1 MKILILFLIC
11 LNALFALDSNALFAL
26 DSNAL
31 KTEIKKAYLKEY
43 KDLKLEIETINLEI
57 PEHFSNAPILSY
69 ELNASNKLK
78 KDGVVFLRLENEPN
92 LRLPVRYSVIGS
104 MQAFKSI
111 GAIKKDENITANNTK
126 KERVFFG
133 TLSNPLLE
141 GAIGKVSAKNFIP
154 PNTLLSAD
162 KTQALIIVRKNDII
176 TGVYE
181 EGQISIE
188 ISLKALENGALN
200 QIIQAKNLESNK
212 ILKAKVLSGSKAQ
225 IL

>member
-11 LNALFALDSNALFAL
+11 LNALFALDSNAL
-26 DSNAL
+26 
-31 KTEIKKAYLKEY
+31 KTEIKEAYLKEY
-43 KDLKLEIETINLEI
+43 KDLKLEIETIKLEI
-57 PEHFSNAPILSY
+57 PERFSNAPILSY

-92 LRLPVRYSVIGS
+92 LRLPVRYSVVGS
-104 MQAFKSI
+104 MQTFKSI

-126 KERVFFG
+126 KERVLFG

-162 KTQALIIVRKNDII
+162 KTQALIIVHKNDII

-212 ILKAKVLSGSKAQ
+212 ILKAKVLSSSKAQ

>member
-1 MKILILFLIC
+1 MKILILFFMVLRT
-11 LNALFALDSNALFAL
+11 LLAMDTNM
-26 DSNAL
+26 L
-31 KTEIKKAYLKEY
+31 KAEIKEIYLKEY

-57 PEHFSNAPILSY
+57 PERFSNASILSY
-69 ELNASNKLK
+69 ELSASNKLK
-78 KDGVVFLRLENEPN
+78 KDGVVFLKLENEPN

-111 GAIKKDENITANNTK
+111 GAIKKDENITANNTQ
-126 KERVFFG
+126 KERIPFG
-133 TLSNPLLE
+133 ALSNPLLE
-141 GAIGKVSAKNFIP
+141 GAIDKVSAKNFIP
-154 PNTLLSAD
+154 PDTLLSAD

-212 ILKAKVLSGSKAQ
+212 ILKAKVLSSSKVQ

>member
-1 MKILILFLIC
+1 MKILILFFMVLRT
-11 LNALFALDSNALFAL
+11 LLAMDTNM
-26 DSNAL
+26 L
-31 KTEIKKAYLKEY
+31 KTGIKEAYLKKY

-57 PEHFSNAPILSY
+57 PERFSHASILSY
-69 ELNASNKLK
+69 ELSASNKLK

-111 GAIKKDENITANNTK
+111 SAIKKDENITANNTK
-126 KERVFFG
+126 KERILFG
-133 TLSNPLLE
+133 ALSNPLLE
-141 GAIGKVSAKNFIP
+141 GAIDRVSAKHFIP
-154 PNTLLSAD
+154 PDTLLSMD

-212 ILKAKVLSGSKAQ
+212 ILKAKVLSSSKAQ

>member
-1 MKILILFLIC
+1 MVLRTLLAMDT
-11 LNALFALDSNALFAL
+11 NT
-26 DSNAL
+26 L
-31 KTEIKKAYLKEY
+31 KAEIKEAYLKEY

-57 PEHFSNAPILSY
+57 PERFSNASILSY

-126 KERVFFG
+126 KERVLFG

-141 GAIGKVSAKNFIP
+141 GAIDKVSAKHFIP

-212 ILKAKVLSGSKAQ
+212 ILKAKVLSSSKAQ

>member
-1 MKILILFLIC
+1 MKILILFFMVLRT
-11 LNALFALDSNALFAL
+11 LLAMDTNM
-26 DSNAL
+26 L
-31 KTEIKKAYLKEY
+31 KTAIKEAYLKEY

-57 PEHFSNAPILSY
+57 PERFSHASILSY

-126 KERVFFG
+126 KERVLFG
-133 TLSNPLLE
+133 ALSNPLLE
-141 GAIGKVSAKNFIP
+141 GAIDRVSAKNFIP
-154 PNTLLSAD
+154 PNTLLSMD

-212 ILKAKVLSGSKAQ
+212 ILKAKVLSSSKAQ

>member
-1 MKILILFLIC
+1 MKILILFLIG
-11 LNALFALDSNALFAL
+11 LNALFALDP
-26 DSNAL
+26 NAL
-31 KTEIKKAYLKEY
+31 KTAIKKAYLKEY

-57 PEHFSNAPILSY
+57 PERFSNAPILSY

-104 MQAFKSI
+104 MQAFKST
-111 GAIKKDENITANNTK
+111 GAIKKDENITANNTQ
-126 KERVFFG
+126 KERVLFG
-133 TLSNPLLE
+133 VLSNPLLE
-141 GAIGKVSAKNFIP
+141 GAIDKVSAKNFIP
-154 PNTLLSAD
+154 PDTLLSAD

-188 ISLKALENGALN
+188 ISLKALENGTLN

-212 ILKAKVLSGSKAQ
+212 ILKAKVLSSSKAQ

>member
-1 MKILILFLIC
+1 MKILILFLFC
-11 LNALFALDSNALFAL
+11 LNALFAL

-57 PEHFSNAPILSY
+57 PGRFSNASILSY

-92 LRLPVRYSVIGS
+92 LRLPVRYSVIGN
-104 MQAFKSI
+104 MQAFKSV

-126 KERVFFG
+126 KERVLFG

-141 GAIGKVSAKNFIP
+141 GTIGKVSAKNFIP
-154 PNTLLSAD
+154 PNTLLSTD

-212 ILKAKVLSGSKAQ
+212 ILKAKVLSSSKVQ

>member
-1 MKILILFLIC
+1 MKIL
-11 LNALFALDSNALFAL
+11 ALFFMVLRTLLAMDTNM
-26 DSNAL
+26 L
-31 KTEIKKAYLKEY
+31 KKEIKETYLKEY

-57 PEHFSNAPILSY
+57 PERFSNASILSY
-69 ELNASNKLK
+69 ELSASNKLK

-111 GAIKKDENITANNTK
+111 EAIKKDENITANNTK
-126 KERVFFG
+126 KERVLFG

-141 GAIGKVSAKNFIP
+141 GTIDRVSAKNFIP

-212 ILKAKVLSGSKAQ
+212 ILKAKVLSSSKAQ

>member
-1 MKILILFLIC
+1 MKILTLFFMVLRT
-11 LNALFALDSNALFAL
+11 LLAMDTNM
-26 DSNAL
+26 L
-31 KTEIKKAYLKEY
+31 KAEIKAIYLKEY
-43 KDLKLEIETINLEI
+43 QDLKLEIETINLEI
-57 PEHFSNAPILSY
+57 PERFSHASILSY
-69 ELNASNKLK
+69 ELSASNKLK

-104 MQAFKSI
+104 MQAFKSVS
-111 GAIKKDENITANNTK
+111 AIKKDENITANNTK
-126 KERVFFG
+126 KERVLFG
-133 TLSNPLLE
+133 ALSNPLLD
-141 GAIGKVSAKNFIP
+141 GAIDRVSAKHFIP
-154 PNTLLSAD
+154 PDTLLSAD

-212 ILKAKVLSGSKAQ
+212 ILKAKVLSSSKAQ

>member
-1 MKILILFLIC
+1 MVLRTLLAMDT
-11 LNALFALDSNALFAL
+11 NM
-26 DSNAL
+26 L
-31 KTEIKKAYLKEY
+31 KAEIKEIYLKEY
-43 KDLKLEIETINLEI
+43 EDLKLEIETINLEI
-57 PEHFSNAPILSY
+57 PERFSHASILSY
-69 ELNASNKLK
+69 ELSASNKLK

-104 MQAFKSI
+104 MQTFKSI
-111 GAIKKDENITANNTK
+111 SAIKKDENITANNTQ
-126 KERVFFG
+126 KERVLFG
-133 TLSNPLLE
+133 ALSNPLLE
-141 GAIGKVSAKNFIP
+141 GAINKVSAKHFIP
-154 PNTLLSAD
+154 PNTLLSMD

-212 ILKAKVLSGSKAQ
+212 ILKAKVLSSSKAQ

>member
-1 MKILILFLIC
+1 M
-11 LNALFALDSNALFAL
+11 S
-26 DSNAL
+26 
-31 KTEIKKAYLKEY
+31 
-43 KDLKLEIETINLEI
+43 
-57 PEHFSNAPILSY
+57 
-69 ELNASNKLK
+69 ASNKLK

-104 MQAFKSI
+104 MQAFKSVS
-111 GAIKKDENITANNTK
+111 AIKKDENITANNTK
-126 KERVFFG
+126 KERVLFG
-133 TLSNPLLE
+133 ALSNPLLE
-141 GAIGKVSAKNFIP
+141 GAIDKVSAKHFIP
-154 PNTLLSAD
+154 PDTLLSAD

-212 ILKAKVLSGSKAQ
+212 ILKAKVLSSSKAQ

>member
-1 MKILILFLIC
+1 MKIL
-11 LNALFALDSNALFAL
+11 ALFFMVLRTLLAMDTNM
-26 DSNAL
+26 L
-31 KTEIKKAYLKEY
+31 KTEIKEIYLKEY

-57 PEHFSNAPILSY
+57 PERFSHASILSY

-92 LRLPVRYSVIGS
+92 LRLPVRYSVVGS
-104 MQAFKSI
+104 MQAFKSM

-126 KERVFFG
+126 KERVLFG
-133 TLSNPLLE
+133 ALSNPLLE
-141 GAIGKVSAKNFIP
+141 GAIDRVSAKHFIP
-154 PNTLLSAD
+154 PDTLLSMD

>member
-1 MKILILFLIC
+1 MKILTLFFMVLRT
-11 LNALFALDSNALFAL
+11 LLAMDTNT
-26 DSNAL
+26 L
-31 KTEIKKAYLKEY
+31 KTEIKAIYLKEY
-43 KDLKLEIETINLEI
+43 QDLKLEIETINLEI
-57 PEHFSNAPILSY
+57 PERFSNAPILSY
-69 ELNASNKLK
+69 ELSASNKLK

-111 GAIKKDENITANNTK
+111 SAIKKDENITASNTK
-126 KERVFFG
+126 KERVLFG
-133 TLSNPLLE
+133 ALSNPLLE
-141 GAIGKVSAKNFIP
+141 SAINKVSAKNFIP
-154 PNTLLSAD
+154 PNTLLSMD

-212 ILKAKVLSGSKAQ
+212 ILKAKVLSSSKAQ

>member
-1 MKILILFLIC
+1 MKILILFFMVLRT
-11 LNALFALDSNALFAL
+11 LLAMDTNM
-26 DSNAL
+26 L
-31 KTEIKKAYLKEY
+31 KTEIKETYLKEY

-57 PEHFSNAPILSY
+57 PERFSHASILSY
-69 ELNASNKLK
+69 ELSASNKLK

-111 GAIKKDENITANNTK
+111 EAIKKDENITANNTK
-126 KERVFFG
+126 KERVLFG

-141 GAIGKVSAKNFIP
+141 GAIDKVSAKHFIP
-154 PNTLLSAD
+154 PDTLLSMD

>member
-1 MKILILFLIC
+1 MKILILFFMVLRT
-11 LNALFALDSNALFAL
+11 LLAMDTNM
-26 DSNAL
+26 L
-31 KTEIKKAYLKEY
+31 KTEIKEAYLKEY

-57 PEHFSNAPILSY
+57 PERFSNASILSY

-111 GAIKKDENITANNTK
+111 EAIKKDENITANNTQ
-126 KERVFFG
+126 KERVLFG
-133 TLSNPLLE
+133 ALSNPLLE
-141 GAIGKVSAKNFIP
+141 GAIDKVSAKHFIP
-154 PNTLLSAD
+154 PDTLLSMD

-212 ILKAKVLSGSKAQ
+212 ILKAKVLSSSKAQ

>member
-1 MKILILFLIC
+1 MKILILFLIG
-11 LNALFALDSNALFAL
+11 LNALFAL

-43 KDLKLEIETINLEI
+43 KDLRLEIETINLEI
-57 PEHFSNAPILSY
+57 PERFSNAPILSY
-69 ELNASNKLK
+69 ELNAFNKLK

-111 GAIKKDENITANNTK
+111 GAIKKDENITTNNTQ
-126 KERVFFG
+126 KERVLFG
-133 TLSNPLLE
+133 ALSNPLLE
-141 GAIGKVSAKNFIP
+141 DAIGKVSAKNFIP

-200 QIIQAKNLESNK
+200 QIIQVKNLESNK
-212 ILKAKVLSGSKAQ
+212 ILKAKVLSSSKAQ

>member
-1 MKILILFLIC
+1 MVLRTLLAMDT
-11 LNALFALDSNALFAL
+11 NM
-26 DSNAL
+26 L
-31 KTEIKKAYLKEY
+31 KAEIKEIYLKEY
-43 KDLKLEIETINLEI
+43 QDLKLEIETINLEI
-57 PEHFSNAPILSY
+57 PERFSNTPILSY

-111 GAIKKDENITANNTK
+111 SAIKKDENITANNTK
-126 KERVFFG
+126 KERVLFG
-133 TLSNPLLE
+133 ALSNPLLE
-141 GAIGKVSAKNFIP
+141 STIDRVSAKNFIP
-154 PNTLLSAD
+154 PNTLLSMD

-212 ILKAKVLSGSKAQ
+212 ILKAKVLSSSKAQ

>member
-1 MKILILFLIC
+1 MKILTLFFMVLRT
-11 LNALFALDSNALFAL
+11 LLAMDTNM
-26 DSNAL
+26 L
-31 KTEIKKAYLKEY
+31 KTEIKAIYLKEY

-57 PEHFSNAPILSY
+57 PERFSHASILSY
-69 ELNASNKLK
+69 ELSASNKLK

-104 MQAFKSI
+104 MQAFKSVS
-111 GAIKKDENITANNTK
+111 AIKKDENITANNTQ
-126 KERVFFG
+126 KERVLFG
-133 TLSNPLLE
+133 ALSNPLLE
-141 GAIGKVSAKNFIP
+141 GAIDRVSAKHFIP
-154 PNTLLSAD
+154 PDTLLSMD

>member
-1 MKILILFLIC
+1 MKILTLFFMVLRT
-11 LNALFALDSNALFAL
+11 LLAMDTNM
-26 DSNAL
+26 L
-31 KTEIKKAYLKEY
+31 KAEIKAIYLKEY
-43 KDLKLEIETINLEI
+43 QDLKLEIETINLEI
-57 PEHFSNAPILSY
+57 PERFSHASILSY

-78 KDGVVFLRLENEPN
+78 KDGVVFLKLENEPN

-111 GAIKKDENITANNTK
+111 SAIKKDENITANNTK
-126 KERVFFG
+126 KERIPFG
-133 TLSNPLLE
+133 ALSNPLLE
-141 GAIGKVSAKNFIP
+141 AAIDKVSAKHFIP
-154 PNTLLSAD
+154 PDTLLSMD

-212 ILKAKVLSGSKAQ
+212 ILKAKVLSSSKAQ

>member
-1 MKILILFLIC
+1 MKILTLFFMVLRT
-11 LNALFALDSNALFAL
+11 LLAMDTNM
-26 DSNAL
+26 L
-31 KTEIKKAYLKEY
+31 KAEIKAIYLKEY
-43 KDLKLEIETINLEI
+43 QDLKLEIETINLEI
-57 PEHFSNAPILSY
+57 PERFSHAPILSY
-69 ELNASNKLK
+69 ELSTSNKLK

-104 MQAFKSI
+104 MQAFKSAS
-111 GAIKKDENITANNTK
+111 AIKKDENITANNTK
-126 KERVFFG
+126 KERVLFG
-133 TLSNPLLE
+133 ALSNPLLE
-141 GAIGKVSAKNFIP
+141 GAIDRVSAKHFIP
-154 PNTLLSAD
+154 PDTLLSAD

-188 ISLKALENGALN
+188 ISLKALENGTLN

-212 ILKAKVLSGSKAQ
+212 ILKAKVLSSSKVQ

>member
-1 MKILILFLIC
+1 MKILILFFMVLRT
-11 LNALFALDSNALFAL
+11 LLAMDTNT
-26 DSNAL
+26 L
-31 KTEIKKAYLKEY
+31 KTEIKAIYLKEY

-57 PEHFSNAPILSY
+57 PERFSHASILSY
-69 ELNASNKLK
+69 ELNASHKLK

-111 GAIKKDENITANNTK
+111 EAIKKDENITANNTK
-126 KERVFFG
+126 KERIPFG

-141 GAIGKVSAKNFIP
+141 GAIDKVSAKNFIP

-212 ILKAKVLSGSKAQ
+212 ILKAKVLSSSKAQ

>member
-1 MKILILFLIC
+1 MKILTLFFMVLRT
-11 LNALFALDSNALFAL
+11 LLAMDTNT
-26 DSNAL
+26 L
-31 KTEIKKAYLKEY
+31 KTEIKAIYLKEY
-43 KDLKLEIETINLEI
+43 QDLKLEIETINLEI
-57 PEHFSNAPILSY
+57 PERFSNAPILSY
-69 ELNASNKLK
+69 ELSTSNKLK

-111 GAIKKDENITANNTK
+111 SAIKKDENITASNTK
-126 KERVFFG
+126 KERVLFG
-133 TLSNPLLE
+133 ALSNPLLE
-141 GAIGKVSAKNFIP
+141 GAIDRVSAKNFIP
-154 PNTLLSAD
+154 PDTLLSMD

-212 ILKAKVLSGSKAQ
+212 ILKAKVLSSSKAQ

>member
-1 MKILILFLIC
+1 MKILILFFIC
-11 LNALFALDSNALFAL
+11 LNALFALDSNALKA
-26 DSNAL
+26 
-31 KTEIKKAYLKEY
+31 EIKEAYLKEY
-43 KDLKLEIETINLEI
+43 KDLKLEIETIHLEI
-57 PEHFSNAPILSY
+57 PERFSHASILSY

-92 LRLPVRYSVIGS
+92 LRLPVRYGVIGS

-111 GAIKKDENITANNTK
+111 EAIKKDENITANNTK
-126 KERVFFG
+126 KERVLFG
-133 TLSNPLLE
+133 ALSNPLLE
-141 GAIGKVSAKNFIP
+141 GTIDRVSAKHFIP
-154 PNTLLSAD
+154 PDTLLSMD

-212 ILKAKVLSGSKAQ
+212 ILKAKVLSSSKAQ

>member
-1 MKILILFLIC
+1 MFL
-11 LNALFALDSNALFAL
+11 
-26 DSNAL
+26 
-31 KTEIKKAYLKEY
+31 K
-43 KDLKLEIETINLEI
+43 
-57 PEHFSNAPILSY
+57 
-69 ELNASNKLK
+69 
-78 KDGVVFLRLENEPN
+78 LENEPN
-92 LRLPVRYSVIGS
+92 LRLPRYSVIGS

-111 GAIKKDENITANNTK
+111 GAIKKDENITANNTQ
-126 KERVFFG
+126 KERIPFG
-133 TLSNPLLE
+133 ALSNPLLE
-141 GAIGKVSAKNFIP
+141 GAIDKVSAKHFIP

-181 EGQISIE
+181 EGQINIE

-212 ILKAKVLSGSKAQ
+212 ILKAKVLSSSKAQ

>member
-1 MKILILFLIC
+1 MKILILFLFC
-11 LNALFALDSNALFAL
+11 LNALFALDSNAL
-26 DSNAL
+26 
-31 KTEIKKAYLKEY
+31 KIGIKEAYLKEY
-43 KDLKLEIETINLEI
+43 KDLKLEIETIKLEI
-57 PEHFSNAPILSY
+57 PERFSNAPILSY
-69 ELNASNKLK
+69 ELNASNKFK

-126 KERVFFG
+126 KERVLFG

-141 GAIGKVSAKNFIP
+141 GAINKVSAKNFIP
-154 PNTLLSAD
+154 PNTLLSTD

-212 ILKAKVLSGSKAQ
+212 ILKAKVLSSSKAQ

>member
-1 MKILILFLIC
+1 MKILTLFFMVLRT
-11 LNALFALDSNALFAL
+11 LLAMDTNM
-26 DSNAL
+26 L
-31 KTEIKKAYLKEY
+31 KAEIKAIYLKEY

-57 PEHFSNAPILSY
+57 PERFSNAPILSY
-69 ELNASNKLK
+69 ELSASNKLK

-104 MQAFKSI
+104 MQAFKSTSV
-111 GAIKKDENITANNTK
+111 IKKDENITANNTK
-126 KERVFFG
+126 KERVLFG
-133 TLSNPLLE
+133 ALSNPLLE
-141 GAIGKVSAKNFIP
+141 GAIDKVSAKHFIP
-154 PNTLLSAD
+154 PDTLLSMD

-212 ILKAKVLSGSKAQ
+212 ILKAKVLSSSKAQ

>member
-1 MKILILFLIC
+1 MVLRTLLAMDT
-11 LNALFALDSNALFAL
+11 NM
-26 DSNAL
+26 L
-31 KTEIKKAYLKEY
+31 KAEIKAIYLKEY
-43 KDLKLEIETINLEI
+43 QDLKLEIETINLEI
-57 PEHFSNAPILSY
+57 PERFSHASILSY
-69 ELNASNKLK
+69 ELSASNKLK

-104 MQAFKSI
+104 MQAFKSVS
-111 GAIKKDENITANNTK
+111 AIKKDENITANNTK
-126 KERVFFG
+126 KERVLFG
-133 TLSNPLLE
+133 ALSNPLLE
-141 GAIGKVSAKNFIP
+141 GAIDRVSAKHFIP
-154 PNTLLSAD
+154 PDTLLSAD

-212 ILKAKVLSGSKAQ
+212 ILKAKVLSSSKAQ

>member
-1 MKILILFLIC
+1 MKILTLFFMVLRT
-11 LNALFALDSNALFAL
+11 LLAMDTNM
-26 DSNAL
+26 L
-31 KTEIKKAYLKEY
+31 KTEIKAIYLKEY
-43 KDLKLEIETINLEI
+43 KDLKLEIEAINLEI
-57 PEHFSNAPILSY
+57 PERFSHASILSY
-69 ELNASNKLK
+69 ELSASNKLK
-78 KDGVVFLRLENEPN
+78 KDGVVFLKLENEPN

-111 GAIKKDENITANNTK
+111 EAIKKDENITANNTK
-126 KERVFFG
+126 KERVLFG
-133 TLSNPLLE
+133 ALSNPLLE
-141 GAIGKVSAKNFIP
+141 GAIDRVSAKNFIP
-154 PNTLLSAD
+154 PDTLLSMD

-212 ILKAKVLSGSKAQ
+212 ILKAKVLSSSKAQ

>member
-1 MKILILFLIC
+1 MKILILFLIG
-11 LNALFALDSNALFAL
+11 LNALFALDL
-26 DSNAL
+26 NAL
-31 KTEIKKAYLKEY
+31 KKEIKETYLKEY

-57 PEHFSNAPILSY
+57 PERFSHASILSY
-69 ELNASNKLK
+69 ELNASHKLK
-78 KDGVVFLRLENEPN
+78 KDGVVFLKLENEPN

-126 KERVFFG
+126 KERVLFG

-141 GAIGKVSAKNFIP
+141 GAIDRVSAKNFIP
-154 PNTLLSAD
+154 PDTLLSMD

-212 ILKAKVLSGSKAQ
+212 ILKAKVLSSSKAQ

>member
-1 MKILILFLIC
+1 MKILILFFMVLRT
-11 LNALFALDSNALFAL
+11 LLAMDTNM
-26 DSNAL
+26 L
-31 KTEIKKAYLKEY
+31 KAEIKAIYLKEY

-57 PEHFSNAPILSY
+57 PERFSHASILSY
-69 ELNASNKLK
+69 ELSASNKLK

-111 GAIKKDENITANNTK
+111 SAIKKDENITANNTK
-126 KERVFFG
+126 KERVLFG
-133 TLSNPLLE
+133 ALSNPLLE
-141 GAIGKVSAKNFIP
+141 GAIDKVSAKNFIP

-188 ISLKALENGALN
+188 ISLKALENGTLH

-212 ILKAKVLSGSKAQ
+212 ILKAKVLSSSKAQ

>member
-11 LNALFALDSNALFAL
+11 SNALFAL

-57 PEHFSNAPILSY
+57 PERFSNAPILSY

-111 GAIKKDENITANNTK
+111 GAIKKDENITANNTQ
-126 KERVFFG
+126 KERVLFG

-154 PNTLLSAD
+154 PNTLLSTD
-162 KTQALIIVRKNDII
+162 KTQALIIVHKNDII

-212 ILKAKVLSGSKAQ
+212 ILKAKVLSSSKAQ

>member
-1 MKILILFLIC
+1 MKILILFFMVLRT
-11 LNALFALDSNALFAL
+11 LLAMDTNM
-26 DSNAL
+26 L
-31 KTEIKKAYLKEY
+31 KAEIKEAYLKEY

-57 PEHFSNAPILSY
+57 PERFSNASILSY
-69 ELNASNKLK
+69 ELNASHKLK
-78 KDGVVFLRLENEPN
+78 KDGVVFLKLENEPN

-104 MQAFKSI
+104 MQAFKSAS
-111 GAIKKDENITANNTK
+111 AIKKDENITANNTK
-126 KERVFFG
+126 KERVLFG
-133 TLSNPLLE
+133 ALSNPLLE
-141 GAIGKVSAKNFIP
+141 GAIDRVSAKHFIP
-154 PNTLLSAD
+154 PDTLLSAD

-188 ISLKALENGALN
+188 ISLKALENGALH

>member
-11 LNALFALDSNALFAL
+11 SNALFAL

-57 PEHFSNAPILSY
+57 PERFSNAPISSY

-126 KERVFFG
+126 KECVLFG

-141 GAIGKVSAKNFIP
+141 GAINKVSAKNFIP

-200 QIIQAKNLESNK
+200 QIIQVKNLESNK
-212 ILKAKVLSGSKAQ
+212 ILKAKVLSSSKAQ

>member
-1 MKILILFLIC
+1 MKILILFLFC
-11 LNALFALDSNALFAL
+11 LNALFAL

-57 PEHFSNAPILSY
+57 PERFSNAPILSY

-92 LRLPVRYSVIGS
+92 LRLPVRYSVVGS
-104 MQAFKSI
+104 MQVFRSI
-111 GAIKKDENITANNTK
+111 GAIKKDENITANNTQ
-126 KERVFFG
+126 KERVLFG
-133 TLSNPLLE
+133 ALSNPLLE

-162 KTQALIIVRKNDII
+162 KTQALIIVHKNDII

-212 ILKAKVLSGSKAQ
+212 ILKAKVLSSSKAQ

>member
-1 MKILILFLIC
+1 MKILILFLMC
-11 LNALFALDSNALFAL
+11 LNALFAL

-31 KTEIKKAYLKEY
+31 KTEIKEAYLKEY

-57 PEHFSNAPILSY
+57 PERFSNAPILSY

-92 LRLPVRYSVIGS
+92 LRLPVRYSVVGS
-104 MQAFKSI
+104 MQTFKSI

-126 KERVFFG
+126 KERVLFG
-133 TLSNPLLE
+133 ALSNPLLE

-212 ILKAKVLSGSKAQ
+212 ILKAKVLSSSKAQ

>member
-11 LNALFALDSNALFAL
+11 LNALFALDSNALKA
-26 DSNAL
+26 
-31 KTEIKKAYLKEY
+31 EIKKAYLKEY

-57 PEHFSNAPILSY
+57 PERFSNAPILSY

-104 MQAFKSI
+104 MQAFRSI

-126 KERVFFG
+126 KERVLFG
-133 TLSNPLLE
+133 ALSNPLLE
-141 GAIGKVSAKNFIP
+141 GAINKVSAKNFIP

-188 ISLKALENGALN
+188 ISLKALENGTLN

-212 ILKAKVLSGSKAQ
+212 ILKAKVLSSSKVQ

>member
-1 MKILILFLIC
+1 MKIVTLFFMVLRT
-11 LNALFALDSNALFAL
+11 LLAMDTNM
-26 DSNAL
+26 L
-31 KTEIKKAYLKEY
+31 KTEIKEAYLKEY

-57 PEHFSNAPILSY
+57 PERFSNASILSY

-111 GAIKKDENITANNTK
+111 GAIKKDENITANNTQ
-126 KERVFFG
+126 KERIPFG
-133 TLSNPLLE
+133 ALSNPLLE
-141 GAIGKVSAKNFIP
+141 GAIDKVSAKNFIP
-154 PNTLLSAD
+154 PNTLLSTD

-188 ISLKALENGALN
+188 ISLKALENGTLH

-212 ILKAKVLSGSKAQ
+212 ILKAKVLSSSKAQ